1 MCIHSVG
8 LCHNLNMWKGFKIT
22 IMKTLTPQTETLW
35 VLITDGKAR
44 LVFFTEESGKTYL
57 KNCNM
62 YANTTVQKVYS
73 ETKIGEA
80 GN

>member
-1 MCIHSVG
+1 
-8 LCHNLNMWKGFKIT
+8 
-22 IMKTLTPQTETLW
+22 MKTIQPQTQKFW

-62 YANTTVQKVYS
+62 YANTTLQKVYS
-73 ETKIGEA
+73 ETEFIEVK
-80 GN
+80 N